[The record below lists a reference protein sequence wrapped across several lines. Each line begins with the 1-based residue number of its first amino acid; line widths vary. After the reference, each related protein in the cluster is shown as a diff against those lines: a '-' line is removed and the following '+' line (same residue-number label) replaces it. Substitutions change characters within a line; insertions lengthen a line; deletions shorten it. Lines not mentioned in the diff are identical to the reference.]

1 MLNAITLLLV
11 FQLAGEVI
19 ARGLGIPLPGPV
31 LGMALLFVALI
42 LRGGPSKNLQA
53 TATGLLGHLS
63 LLFVPAGA
71 GIMLHAD
78 RLASEWQALLAA
90 LVISTLAAL
99 AVSAL
104 VLTVILRRR
113 GSGS

>member
-19 ARGLGIPLPGPV
+19 ARGLALPLPGPV
-31 LGMALLFVALI
+31 LGMAMLFITLVI
-42 LRGGPSKNLQA
+42 RGGPAKPLRD
-53 TATGLLGHLS
+53 TAHDLLGHLS

-71 GIMLHAD
+71 GIMLHTD
-78 RLASEWQALLAA
+78 RLAGEWQALMVA
-90 LVISTLAAL
+90 LVVSTLAAL

-104 VLTVILRRR
+104 VLSALLRRR
-113 GSGS
+113 GKRS